1 MIKAL
6 TLGLPGSLDSV
17 SKALKFNEDKQKMK
31 EGKALIQ
38 YFCKPCK
45 ATKVNK
51 GRTRNLPIHDM
62 EKWNKFKEYCKQD
75 VVVEEK

>member
-45 ATKVNK
+45 ATKLTREELEIYQYMIWKNGINLKNIVNK
-51 GRTRNLPIHDM
+51 ML
-62 EKWNKFKEYCKQD
+62 
-75 VVVEEK
+75 